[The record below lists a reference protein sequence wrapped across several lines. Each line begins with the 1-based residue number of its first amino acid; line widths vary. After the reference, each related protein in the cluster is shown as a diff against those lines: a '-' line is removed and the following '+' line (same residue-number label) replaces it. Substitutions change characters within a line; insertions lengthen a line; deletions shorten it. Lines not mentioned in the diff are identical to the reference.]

1 MLHRNMLL
9 VSNPKESAV
18 ELLRALLGQ
27 QQLYSFLVESAS
39 VEGEEELPG
48 QQKPSSHYC
57 VHCGLGPGQRVE
69 PSFVPCP
76 FAVALK
82 VKRPRA
88 D

>member
-1 MLHRNMLL
+1 M
-9 VSNPKESAV
+9 SNPKESAV

-48 QQKPSSHYC
+48 QQKPSSNYW
-57 VHCGLGPGQRVE
+57 VDCGLDPRQRVE
-69 PSFVPCP
+69 PSFVPRPC
-76 FAVALK
+76 AVALK
-82 VKRPRA
+82 VKRPRP

>member
-1 MLHRNMLL
+1 MLL
-9 VSNPKESAV
+9 VSNPKESTV

-27 QQLYSFLVESAS
+27 QQLYRFLVESAS

-48 QQKPSSHYC
+48 QQKPSSSYC
-57 VHCGLGPGQRVE
+57 IDFGLDPGQRVE
-69 PSFVPCP
+69 LSFVPHPC
-76 FAVALK
+76 AVALK